1 MKKWLIN
8 WLGLNNLSVKL
19 ETLQKENAE
28 LKKAFDELEEKVNE
42 IEIPDMDDY
51 VLENDIDDKIDCY
64 LSNNDYCTQS
74 YVDDMI
80 EELDIEEQ
88 VRDLFNDASPAPMTE
103 DEIKKEVSEAVKI
116 TLEKVVKAIADN
128 AWLRRG
134 EKLTPTF
141 VCKAF

>member
-8 WLGLNNLSVKL
+8 WLGLNNLALSV
-19 ETLQKENAE
+19 ETLKKENAE
-28 LKKAFDELEEKVNE
+28 MREVIAQVSTDLSETSEKLDE

-51 VLENDIDDKIDCY
+51 ILERDFDYKVSDW
-64 LSNNDYCTQS
+64 LSNSDYCDYDRVRET
-74 YVDDMI
+74 VDEQI
-80 EELDIEEQ
+80 EELDIDEK

-128 AWLRRG
+128 A
-134 EKLTPTF
+134 
-141 VCKAF
+141 